1 MQESDKII
9 LIKIIIDYEISRIT
23 PKIIKINPA
32 DKQNNRIKIKNLI
45 AKTPLINNK
54 KLNIINILNI
64 I

>member
-23 PKIIKINPA
+23 PKIIKTNPA

-54 KLNIINILNI
+54 KLNIINILNLI
-64 I
+64 

>member
-54 KLNIINILNI
+54 KLNIINILNLI
-64 I
+64 